1 MLPTADV
8 DGRAPLGVRLGLPQ
22 HLVGHGRGVPLA
34 EQEEA
39 EQVHDGVALRPAE
52 VAVRG
57 LVGGVAQVQ
66 EERL

>member
-39 EQVHDGVALRPAE
+39 NRYTM
-52 VAVRG
+52 G
-57 LVGGVAQVQ
+57 LPSVQ
-66 EERL
+66 PK